1 MDSRKKKHQIPLEVD
16 PEIDHR
22 DWRYSWEK
30 PWRDGLTIFQPGRIK
45 QKPMILTLLVACS
58 DKEAATELIIAD
70 QQQLKER
77 AERKKEKNVNN
88 T

>member
-30 PWRDGLTIFQPGRIK
+30 PWRDGLTIFHPGRIK
-45 QKPMILTLLVACS
+45 EKQ
-58 DKEAATELIIAD
+58 EAATELIIAD
-70 QQQLKER
+70 QQQLEKR
-77 AERKKEKNVNN
+77 AQRKKKKR
-88 T
+88 